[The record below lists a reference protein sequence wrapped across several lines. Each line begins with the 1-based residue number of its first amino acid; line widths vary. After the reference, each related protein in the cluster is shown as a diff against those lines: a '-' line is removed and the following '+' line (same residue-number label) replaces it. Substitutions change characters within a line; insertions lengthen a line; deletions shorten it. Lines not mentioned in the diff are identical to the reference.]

1 MLIISGIPLVCP
13 TRLIHGM
20 MQFGWNRCLQG
31 RHTIVSS
38 FVKSLSQTAHS
49 GEDSTN
55 KPTEYMLRY
64 EPSSRAV
71 GWR

>member
-1 MLIISGIPLVCP
+1 MI
-13 TRLIHGM
+13 
-20 MQFGWNRCLQG
+20 QFGWNRCLQG

-71 GWR
+71 GWRWTILRIKSPEVGGGPY